1 MADVEREI
9 IEILAK
15 TCRIEASRMS
25 AESRLDDL
33 EVDSFDMIEAVFEI
47 EERFDLTVPYDANR
61 SGPEFETVGSIVS
74 AVEKLIAD
82 KEAVT

>member
-15 TCRIEASRMS
+15 TCRIEPSAMT

-47 EERFDLTVPYDANR
+47 EERFDITIPYDADR
-61 SGPEFETVGSIVS
+61 SGPEFETVASIVS
-74 AVEKLIAD
+74 AVEKLIAG
-82 KEAVT
+82 KSAVS

>member
-1 MADVEREI
+1 MADVEPTI

-15 TCRIEASRMS
+15 TCRLESTAIN

-33 EVDSFDMIEAVFEI
+33 EVDSFDVIEAVFEI
-47 EERFDLTVPYDANR
+47 EEKFDITIPYDTNR

-74 AVEKLIAD
+74 AVEKLIAG